1 MGEAKEVFINADGI
15 DYIAVLDFDKVKE
28 RSFWNAAFSNN
39 IKMLIKQSN
48 DNFNLVMRQS

>member
-48 DNFNLVMRQS
+48 DDFNLVMRQS